1 MSKISV
7 IVITENEERNIER
20 CLRSVQWADELVVV
34 DAFSRDKTQEI
45 VQRMGGVIFLHR
57 WDGFAIQ
64 KQFALDHASGDWV
77 LSLDA
82 DEEVTP
88 ELALEI
94 RVLISK
100 NPLTDGYQIPRKSFF
115 LGEWIRYGGW
125 YPGYQVRLFRRTSG
139 KVIQRPVHE
148 GFSIDGTIGNL
159 SSPINHYTYHSL
171 QQYIEKLND
180 YTSLDVLN
188 KIGPSKKKEFG
199 WTHFVFHPVSL
210 FVRKYFFQKGYKDGY
225 RGFLI
230 AVYSAFYNHL
240 LYAKCWEYQHAVG
253 LTGELPP
260 VSDKQLNVLKSIS

>member
-1 MSKISV
+1 MNKIS
-7 IVITENEERNIER
+7 IIIITENEERNIER
-20 CLRSVQWADELVVV
+20 CLRSVQWADELIVV
-34 DAFSRDKTQEI
+34 DAFSTDKTHEI
-45 VQRMGGVIFLHR
+45 VHRMGGVMFQHR
-57 WDGFAIQ
+57 WEGFAIQ
-64 KQFALDHASGDWV
+64 KQFALDQASGDWV

-88 ELALEI
+88 ELAAEI
-94 RVLISK
+94 RALILG
-100 NPLTDGYQIPRKSFF
+100 NQQADGYHIPRKSYF
-115 LGEWIRYGGW
+115 LGEWIRHGGW
-125 YPGYQVRLFRRTSG
+125 YPGYQVRFFRRTAG

-148 GFSIDGTIGNL
+148 GFSIDGTIGYL

-188 KIGPSKKKEFG
+188 KIGPKGKKEIG

-210 FVRKYFFQKGYKDGY
+210 FIRKYFLQKGFKDGY

-230 AVYSAFYNHL
+230 AVYSAFYNLL
-240 LYAKCWEYQHAVG
+240 LYAKCWEYQHAGV

-260 VSDKQLNVLKSIS
+260 VSDEQLNALKSMS